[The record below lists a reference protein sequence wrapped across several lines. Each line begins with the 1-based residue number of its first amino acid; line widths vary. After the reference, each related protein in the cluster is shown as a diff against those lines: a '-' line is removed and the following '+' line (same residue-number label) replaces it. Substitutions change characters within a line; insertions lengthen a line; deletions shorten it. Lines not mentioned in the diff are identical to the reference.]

1 MMQAH
6 YTSIL
11 DLSDDAL
18 LASEKGFNRLMEA
31 LATLQ
36 SLTPASSNSDFDVTN
51 WKASCY
57 EAMNDDFN
65 TPILIAHIF
74 EAVKHINLIKEGKEQ
89 ISEVD
94 KTQLEETLHA
104 FIFDILGLQQNT
116 GDSKDTEKLSGVV
129 ELLIELRKDARVN
142 KDFATSDR
150 IRDQL
155 AELGIQLKDGKE
167 GTTFSIQ

>member
-1 MMQAH
+1 
-6 YTSIL
+6 
-11 DLSDDAL
+11 
-18 LASEKGFNRLMEA
+18 
-31 LATLQ
+31 
-36 SLTPASSNSDFDVTN
+36 
-51 WKASCY
+51 
-57 EAMNDDFN
+57 MNDDFN